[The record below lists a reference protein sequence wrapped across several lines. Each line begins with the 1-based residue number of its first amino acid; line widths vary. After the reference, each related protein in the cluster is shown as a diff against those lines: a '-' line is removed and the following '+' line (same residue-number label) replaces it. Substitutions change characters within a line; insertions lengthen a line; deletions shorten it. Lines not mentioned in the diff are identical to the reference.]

1 MLLTLWIKE
10 TRKTLTASQ
19 VSARSTKNNKAQTST
34 RSQDN
39 HHRGARVKITLQ
51 SRGEELSEKKNVNGV
66 LVEEY
71 RTVLIRFISSMIIS
85 GLFSRMGST
94 MNVRISI
101 PISISTLPKS
111 RQNQIVP
118 LTWTWF
124 QGNCTNHM
132 KMNSRVIPK
141 RAHFSR
147 FLISINICDR
157 PTDWRVALFMW
168 RA

>member
-1 MLLTLWIKE
+1 MTYISSSRKAEEEDGSVIVLLTLWIKE
-10 TRKTLTASQ
+10 TRKTLTAPQ

-51 SRGEELSEKKNVNGV
+51 SRGEELSETKNVNGV

-85 GLFSRMGST
+85 GLFYRMGST

-118 LTWTWF
+118 LT
-124 QGNCTNHM
+124 
-132 KMNSRVIPK
+132 
-141 RAHFSR
+141 
-147 FLISINICDR
+147 
-157 PTDWRVALFMW
+157 
-168 RA
+168 